1 MTSIIKVDTIQTA
14 AGGTPTASSLGIGGV
29 GKIGQVVQ
37 ATSTTSTTST
47 STSFATTNFSA
58 SITPTS
64 TSSKILVQ
72 CSIHVNILNN
82 TNDYAEGEYKIYR
95 NGSSLDTNG
104 RRLGGYAPKGN
115 SSTQLRY
122 LHYPS
127 FTLLDSPALTS
138 SVTYELY
145 FRTVNNSNEN
155 NILCDASRPSSI
167 TLMEV
172 LA

>member
-14 AGGTPTASSLGIGGV
+14 AGGTPTASSLGISGV
-29 GKIGQVVQ
+29 GKIGQIVQ
-37 ATSTTSTTST
+37 ATLTTVTTSN

-64 TSSKILVQ
+64 TSSKILIQ
-72 CSIHVNILNN
+72 CSIHVNILNP

-95 NGSSLDTNG
+95 NGSSLDSTG
-104 RRLGGYAPKGN
+104 RRIGGYAPLGN
-115 SSTQLRY
+115 GGSQVRY
-122 LHYPS
+122 TVYPS

-155 NILCDASRPSSI
+155 NKLSDGSRPSSI